1 MGRRD
6 VRAVEVRAADERVVH
21 ARPLAVVATVSGRV
35 ARRGD
40 GRVADARR
48 GNGLR
53 THGVA
58 ATVAPSEDARRR
70 RLGTHDGAAG
80 GAARGRTAA
89 RPQRGGG
96 YDDLLI
102 FKYLF
107 ESGSSETLG

>member
-1 MGRRD
+1 MCRRD
-6 VRAVEVRAADERVVH
+6 VCTVEVRAADERVVH
-21 ARPLAVVATVSGRV
+21 ARPPAVVATVSGRV

-89 RPQRGGG
+89 RRR
-96 YDDLLI
+96 L
-102 FKYLF
+102 
-107 ESGSSETLG
+107 